1 MDLYHHAAPPFTRW
15 IVESGFLAEPFVVI
29 DGGVQGGEHPRW
41 DFLGDQVRVHGFD
54 AIAEAIDRLN
64 ETGKKPYRTYQTLA
78 LGNEDGEREFNV
90 PANTYAATFYSFRP
104 MAGGRNGDGAP
115 GVRMVPIRRLDTLF
129 AAGQIPPADHI
140 KLDCEGFE
148 PEILRGARDY
158 MAASNILCVAA
169 ETDFL
174 AWPAHR
180 CNAFGEIN
188 ELMARQR
195 LRLFD
200 LNFYRRPR
208 STYVAARQKHPWT
221 PPDPKHGVPP
231 VDVGQP
237 RTFEVLFCRDFVA
250 ETTSPRH
257 VPIPSDATPAPS
269 TDKVIKA
276 MINFELHGLMDCAV
290 ELAEHF
296 RERLAERFDV
306 DHAIILLARQ
316 PPHTRNIPEVV
327 ECLRMVAALR
337 ARVSEHEARISE
349 LESAMEQTSERS
361 AELSQR

>member
-1 MDLYHHAAPPFTRW
+1 M
-15 IVESGFLAEPFVVI
+15 
-29 DGGVQGGEHPRW
+29 
-41 DFLGDQVRVHGFD
+41 RVYGFD

-64 ETGKKPYRTYQTLA
+64 ETGGKPHRTYRTLA

-90 PANTYAATFYSFRP
+90 PANTYAASFYSFRP

-115 GVRMVPIRRLDTLF
+115 GVRAVPIRRLDALF
-129 AAGQIPPADHI
+129 AAGEIPPADYI

-174 AWPAHR
+174 AWPAHP

-188 ELMARQR
+188 ELMAQQR

-208 STYVAARQKHPWT
+208 SAYVAARQKHPWS
-221 PPDPKHGVPP
+221 PPDLMHGVPP
-231 VDVGQP
+231 MDVGQP

-250 ETTSPRH
+250 ETTSPHRFA
-257 VPIPSDATPAPS
+257 SDATAAPS
-269 TDKVIKA
+269 ADKVIKA

-306 DHAIILLARQ
+306 DHAITLLACQ
-316 PPHTRNIPEVV
+316 PPHTRNLPEVV
-327 ECLRMVAALR
+327 ECLRMIAALR
-337 ARVSEHEARISE
+337 ARISEHEVRILE
-349 LESAMEQTSERS
+349 LESGHGPHIRTPG
-361 AELSQR
+361 